1 MQRPA
6 SFTSRRLENDPRKR
20 EVLYPEIKCLL
31 STVTPLAVSGENHL
45 IEDELS
51 GLLETAKSGSDEEA
65 GRAIRTIMLSPIYR
79 ESAVSR
85 ILKEIDSDELEA
97 SKRLKHSPRWNDL
110 GLAYL
115 AKDATAGL
123 EILLHVARRESDSPA
138 TFNNVGCA
146 FATLGLHDRAREWF
160 TRAYLLDKKAFK
172 EKAEQHPA
180 YRNLQIIENFRKA
193 WAARLSREEPRR
205 LAVESEGPHGGRLK
219 FEKAK
224 FWESFVFDFLM
235 GGVVAG
241 LVLTIA
247 TAIIGLA
254 DRITQ
259 MCVYV
264 VIFVIA
270 VLGLY
275 AIYRRAR

>member
-1 MQRPA
+1 LRGVAGQHYSYGDSKIIPI
-6 SFTSRRLENDPRKR
+6 S
-20 EVLYPEIKCLL
+20 EVSYSEIRCLL
-31 STVTPLAVSGENHL
+31 SIVVVLVVSGENHL
-45 IEDELS
+45 TEDKLS
-51 GLLETAKSGSDEEA
+51 ELLETTKTGSDEDA
-65 GRAIRTIMLSPIYR
+65 ARAIRTIMLSPPYR
-79 ESAVSR
+79 ESVFPV
-85 ILKEIDSDELEA
+85 ILKEIDGDELQPT
-97 SKRLKHSPRWNDL
+97 KRLKHSPRWNEL

-115 AKDATAGL
+115 EKDAAAGL
-123 EILLHVARRESDSPA
+123 EILFHVARRESDSPA

-146 FATLGLHDRAREWF
+146 FATLGLHDRAEEWF
-160 TRAYLLDKKAFK
+160 TRAYLLDEKAFK
-172 EKAEQHPA
+172 DKAQEHPA
-180 YRNLQIIENFRKA
+180 YRNLQILGNFRKA
-193 WAARLSREEPRR
+193 FAATVSRRLS
-205 LAVESEGPHGGRLK
+205 VESEGPHGGRLR

-254 DRITQ
+254 DPMTQ
-259 MCVYV
+259 VPIYV

-270 VLGLY
+270 VLLLY